1 MPTTLITDTSHY
13 TSVLD
18 LAAKAKRS
26 LWIGA
31 VDTIT

>member
-31 VDTIT
+31 VDTIS